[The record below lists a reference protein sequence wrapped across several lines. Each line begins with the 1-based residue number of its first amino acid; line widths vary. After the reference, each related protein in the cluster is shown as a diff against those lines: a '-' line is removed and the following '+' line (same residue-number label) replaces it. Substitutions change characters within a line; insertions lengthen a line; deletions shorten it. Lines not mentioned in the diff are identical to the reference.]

1 MFSTLDSDRIAL
13 PVGLQEPN
21 QSVWSHVELL
31 LNVPWLFVEISA
43 EEDNQKIRQIHF
55 LLYWEQF
62 ADLVSRPALSIDRA
76 ILATPGH
83 MNRNSQW
90 KFEELSEA
98 WICADPSNP
107 AQTARVYVVSTGAV
121 YSDSYTEIPPDD
133 LIRKTRIYPVENS
146 QRKSPL
152 HP

>member
-1 MFSTLDSDRIAL
+1 MFSTIDSDRIAL

-31 LNVPWLFVEISA
+31 LSVPWLFVEISA

-62 ADLVSRPALSIDRA
+62 ADLASRPEISIERV

-83 MNRNSQW
+83 MNRTSQW
-90 KFEELSEA
+90 RFEELSEA
-98 WICADPSNP
+98 WICTAPSNP
-107 AQTARVYVVSTGAV
+107 AQAMRVYVVSSGAV
-121 YSDSYTEIPPDD
+121 YNESFLETPPID
-133 LIRKTRIYPVENS
+133 LTRITKVFPADVGQESVPSNT
-146 QRKSPL
+146 
-152 HP
+152 

>member
-1 MFSTLDSDRIAL
+1 MFSTIDSDRIAL

-31 LNVPWLFVEISA
+31 LSVPWLFVEISA

-62 ADLVSRPALSIDRA
+62 ADLASQPAISIDRVV
-76 ILATPGH
+76 LATPGH
-83 MNRNSQW
+83 MNRTSQW

-98 WICADPSNP
+98 WICTAPSNP
-107 AQTARVYVVSTGAV
+107 AQSVRIYVVSSGTIYGE
-121 YSDSYTEIPPDD
+121 SFLETPPID
-133 LIRKTRIYPVENS
+133 LTRITRVFPADVGHESVPSNS
-146 QRKSPL
+146 
-152 HP
+152 